1 MNKLFGVL
9 IFVFTLIL
17 ISCNK
22 RENELEE
29 IHAASAEMDSVL
41 RVNEVL
47 SVKHR
52 VMAEDLIQEYMEF
65 ANNYPEDSLAPQF
78 IFKSAMLYHF
88 IPFYDKELETLEL
101 LAERYPKSEYA
112 PQALVTAARVSEE
125 NVNNIEKSIKYLQQI
140 KEKYPESPYATN
152 IDLQIEYAGDD
163 EALLDAIMEK
173 NGVDL
178 DSLLDAADSID
189 AVKK

>member
-1 MNKLFGVL
+1 MNKFFGVL
-9 IFVFTLIL
+9 IFVFTLVL
-17 ISCNK
+17 VSCNK
-22 RENELEE
+22 REKELEE
-29 IHAASAEMDSVL
+29 IYAASVEMDSVL